1 MKYSVNMKSKKSS
14 KSGTRRSG
22 RDLNLRAFSPSKL
35 GTKSTPKVKGKG
47 KGKAK
52 RPYIGITKKRKKKN
66 FRQKFG
72 KILVILVGLFFFVMV
87 GSLIAGGLYLKHL
100 EQSLPD
106 PDGLVER
113 SSDQSTIIL
122 DRDGNELYK
131 VYADQN
137 REFVKLDDLPEHF
150 KWAILSAEDIEFYNH
165 KGLDLMAV
173 ASAAYS
179 NLVLGRVARGA
190 STITQQLVRNTIL
203 YDVLGEDAYDQN
215 YTRKIQETLITMQVE
230 QTLTKDEI
238 LQMYVNEVPFG
249 GVNYGIQ
256 AASLA
261 YFGKDA
267 EDLTLAESAMLA
279 GVIASPSNFS
289 PIYGNDPEL
298 ATRRQHIVLDL
309 MLRNS
314 AVTGVTEEEIEAAK
328 EEELEY
334 ASKRVEI
341 DAPHFVFYVKQ
352 ELEEMYGIDRVE
364 RGGLRVTTSLD
375 YSMQQIAEEEITKGV
390 AEYGHRWNVNNGAMV
405 AIDPRTNQ
413 ILAMVGSVDFWKT
426 DDPKIDGNVNVT
438 TRLRQMGSSVKP
450 YTYLTAFHQG
460 YGPWL
465 QTPDIEEIDLGAYDL
480 TNWDK
485 GYLGPMT
492 AREALVRS
500 RNVPA
505 AYTLQL
511 VGIDAFIE
519 TAEKVG
525 ITSLVNRDAYGLSLT
540 LGAAEMSLLEHTV
553 GMGVFASEGVKRPLI
568 SILEVVDSSGEVLYE
583 YEETDGERVFD
594 ERDIYAMNW
603 TMCDMGGFG
612 DQLQS
617 NYYFVDGVRICGKT
631 GTTDGPRDLSAIMYH
646 RNLVVGVWA
655 GNNNNIETPGA
666 WSTTVPLPIAHSF
679 MSRVSSK
686 YTPQSFDRPA
696 GIQTISIC
704 KDTGWLADGDNSCE
718 KTSSIYVAGKAPP
731 RDKRQVIEVCKDSGL
746 IPTNRELAERFDLL
760 EERELFL
767 DYEIENSRQVERF
780 EKYLSGRKDANVLF
794 SKPEEG
800 ECKLPSRASKAPSVE
815 ITSPRNNASVEP
827 GQTINIK
834 FDSKEAIEI
843 ERTEIY
849 FNDDLIRE
857 SSFKLPSDLAEGTH
871 KITVKVFDING
882 KDASHSVTVKYT
894 PAPVEEDPPVDDD
907 EDDTNDNGENNND

>member
-1 MKYSVNMKSKKSS
+1 MRYSVNMKSKKGS
-14 KSGTRRSG
+14 KSGAKRSKK
-22 RDLNLRAFSPSKL
+22 DLNLRAFNPAKLSGGKTSK
-35 GTKSTPKVKGKG
+35 TKGKG
-47 KGKAK
+47 K
-52 RPYIGITKKRKKKN
+52 RPYIGFTKKRKKKN

-72 KILVILVGLFFFVMV
+72 KVLVILIGLFFFVMV
-87 GSLIAGGLYLKHL
+87 GGLIAGGLYLKHL
-100 EQSLPD
+100 EKSLPD
-106 PDGLVER
+106 PDRLVQR

-131 VYADQN
+131 IYADQN
-137 REFVKLDDLPEHF
+137 REFVKLDELPEHF

-179 NLVLGRVARGA
+179 NLALGRVARGA

-203 YDVLGEDAYDQN
+203 FDVLGEDAYEQN
-215 YTRKIQETLITMQVE
+215 YTRKLQEMLITMQIE
-230 QTLTKDEI
+230 QTLSKDEI

-267 EDLTLAESAMLA
+267 KDLTLAESAMLA

-289 PIYGNDPEL
+289 PIYGSDPDL
-298 ATRRQHIVLDL
+298 SVRRQHIVLDL
-309 MLRNS
+309 MLRNT
-314 AVTGVTEEEIEAAK
+314 AVTGITEEDIEAAK

-334 ASKRVEI
+334 ASKRIEI
-341 DAPHFVFYVKQ
+341 DAPHFVFYIKQ
-352 ELEEMYGIDRVE
+352 ELEDIYGIDRVE

-375 YSMQQIAEEEITKGV
+375 YSMQQIAEEEITKGI

-405 AIDPRTNQ
+405 VIDPRTNQ
-413 ILAMVGSVDFWKT
+413 VLAMVGSVDFWET
-426 DDPKIDGNVNVT
+426 DNPKIDGNVNVT

-450 YTYLTAFHQG
+450 YTYLTALHQG

-465 QTPDIEEIDLGAYDL
+465 QTPDIKEIDLGNYDL

-525 ITSLVNRDAYGLSLT
+525 ITSLVHRDSYGLSLT
-540 LGAAEMSLLEHTV
+540 LGAGEMTLLEHTA
-553 GMGVFASEGVKRPLI
+553 GMGVFASGGVKRPLI
-568 SILEVVDSSGEVLYE
+568 SILEVVDSNGEVLYE
-583 YEETDGERVFD
+583 FEETDGERVFD

-603 TMCDMGGFG
+603 IMCDIGRFG
-612 DQLQS
+612 DQLNS
-617 NYYFVDGVRICGKT
+617 GYYFINGVRVCGKT
-631 GTTDGPRDLSAIMYH
+631 GTTDGPKDLSAIMYH
-646 RNLVVGVWA
+646 KNLVVGVWA

-666 WSTTVPLPIAHSF
+666 WSTTVPLPIANSF
-679 MSRVSSK
+679 MNRVSSK
-686 YTPQSFDRPA
+686 FPPKAFDRPA

-704 KDTGWLADGDNSCE
+704 KDTGWLADSDNSCD
-718 KTSSIYVAGKAPP
+718 KAPSIYVSGKAPP
-731 RDKRQVIEVCKDSGL
+731 RDKRKVIEVCKDSGL

-760 EERELFL
+760 EKKMLFV
-767 DYEIENSRQVERF
+767 DYQIENARQVEAYA
-780 EKYLSGRKDANVLF
+780 KYLAGRKRSNVIF
-794 SKPEEG
+794 SEPKTG
-800 ECKLPSRASKAPSVE
+800 ECKLPSRASAAPRVE
-815 ITSPRNNASVEP
+815 ITSPQNNQNVEP
-827 GQTINIK
+827 GQTINIS
-834 FDSKEAIEI
+834 FTTREAIAI
-843 ERTEIY
+843 ERTEVY
-849 FNDDLIRE
+849 FNSDLIRE
-857 SSFKLPSDLAEGTH
+857 GSFRLPNNLNPGDH
-871 KITVKVFDING
+871 KITVTVFDING
-882 KDASHSVTVKYT
+882 KDASHSVTVRYT
-894 PAPVEEDPPVDDD
+894 PVQEDPSPPPQPP
-907 EDDTNDNGENNND
+907 NENNNNNNNVNNR